1 MKEQHFKS
9 FFLSLVFSFVG
20 ILMPI
25 QTFAQE
31 KKAYAVLSEDE
42 KTCTFRY
49 DEQAGS
55 YDRKKVRYYGA
66 IFNRYIIPASIEKV
80 IFEPSFKAYRPKSTA
95 ELFSGCY
102 SLNRI
107 DGIEYLNTEDVTN
120 MGGMFYD
127 CSSLKEINL
136 NNFNTGQV
144 TNMSRMFQGCSSLT
158 SLNLANFN
166 TSKVKN
172 MSNMFWYCSSL
183 TSLDLSNFNTGQ
195 VTDMASMFDGCSSL
209 TSLNL
214 ANFNT
219 EQVTDMRSLFDG
231 CSSLTS
237 LNLANF
243 NTGQV
248 TYMSQIFSG
257 CSSLTSLNL
266 ANFNTR
272 KVTNMNAMFLG
283 CKSLTSLNLANFN
296 TEQVTD
302 MRSLF
307 DGCSSL
313 TSLNLANFN
322 TSQVEEMGSMF
333 SGCSLLTSLDVSNFN
348 TGKVTN
354 MNAMFANCSSL
365 TSLDVSNFNTAQVT
379 EMKGM
384 FSGCSSLTSLNLS
397 NFNTEQVTNMRYM
410 FWSCSSLTSLNLS
423 NFNTRQVTNMEDMF
437 LGCSSLKS
445 LNLANFNTEQ
455 VTKMNEMFWSCS
467 SLTSLDLSNFN
478 TGQVTNMWGM
488 FSRCS
493 SLTSLNLSNFNT
505 AQVTEMEGMFSGC
518 SSLTSLNLSNFN
530 TEQVTKMNHM
540 FSGCKSLTS
549 LDLSNFNTA
558 QVTEMAGMFDGC
570 SSLTS
575 VNLANFNTEQVTKM
589 NHMFYGCSSLKSLNL
604 SNFNTEQVRWIGMM
618 FYGCSSLT
626 SLDLSNFNTRQVTF
640 MGDMF
645 TNCTNLQTI
654 FCRNS
659 WENLE
664 NLFDNNP
671 KLKGAVAYN
680 PEKRG
685 GDMANPHT
693 GYFTMPGKKVEQ
705 CDMNDVPSTSPYYAS
720 TSFLC
725 ERGVLSGVKIDGAVK
740 VEDKLTRAQLAKIG
754 FRGLYL
760 TNGRQVPSAVPSDN
774 FPSIYPDISHRTA
787 DNEYYYQAARALMY
801 LEYGDGISPFDRNR
815 VNFEPSNNISRIHVL
830 KALCETFNIKPDM
843 SGTSNPFPGDAEAV
857 ALQRNNPV
865 KFGYLRRAAALGL
878 ITTPEGN
885 KNTKFRPHDDCLR
898 GEAFLML
905 ARIMRAIE
913 TGKITD
919 PNPSTADYFEPLNL
933 TTQTLAL
940 GLGLSMGNFN
950 HYTKSSFQLDGVTP
964 LTFAHTYNS
973 YNTTLPDAF
982 YASRDSK
989 DRTEVYQPL
998 GPGWSHSYHTFIT
1011 FAGHGKDARA
1021 IVHWGGGKFHVYQS
1035 DGTKFRPESAG
1046 VYDDM
1051 TITSDGITI
1060 RTKDKITYT
1069 FDKRGTAPGM
1079 TMMYLTS
1086 ATDRNGNKLS
1096 LRYAEGTNGTRVIS
1110 SVSDGHREL
1119 KFTYKNGTNLLE
1131 QVEDPSG
1138 RSVRF
1143 DYTFNAA
1150 QDCYVL
1156 TSFTD
1161 AAQHTTNYEYAD
1173 TGNHGTA
1180 FLLKRIQLPK
1190 GNYIENEYDANR
1202 RLKNTAMGNK
1212 GVPQTQTSVAVA
1224 ANYTGQTAT
1233 QSTVTVEQSDRSQSF
1248 VYNYNSNN
1256 VLIDMKGSGGF
1267 SMQATYGNARHPQ
1280 LPTKVKTQN
1289 EEVSDVN
1296 YDERG
1301 NVTRIAV
1308 RSLDGNETQETKM
1321 TYDNDNNLI
1330 STTDAKGNTTRYTYD
1345 TAGNMTRIDAP
1356 EGATTHIELDNRG
1369 LPTKI
1374 TGAEG
1379 VETTIS
1385 YNEFGNP
1392 TRIAQPATGEF
1403 TALEYSTPGFLHSV
1417 ADALGNKT
1425 YYWYNNVGNLQAL
1438 SDALSGRIN
1447 YKYDDNDNL
1456 TLVADEYGNETSMTY
1471 DETTDLLVSMSYGKE
1486 TKRYEYYEDGRLKRY
1501 TSPDRVNFD
1510 YTYDELGNVT
1520 ADGTNNYTYDAH
1532 SRLTSVVQDEK
1543 QLSFT
1548 YDGFNR
1554 ITGIR
1559 YNDFSNNEVHYRY
1572 DANGK
1577 TTDLTYPD
1585 GKNVHYDYD
1594 GLNRLTAMTDWKG
1607 RTIRYSYDRDSR
1619 LTRTDYP
1626 NGMHTTYAY
1635 DAGGR
1640 LAQKKTVLRN
1650 GTTVAGYDFEY
1661 DLRGNIKKQLSTEP
1675 YEAADVPNETT
1686 EYQYWGTNQLSRV
1699 GNADVLF
1706 DQNGNMMWGAG
1717 KYKSWDKNNRLVGIG
1732 DTRLQYDPL
1741 GNLRR
1746 YKNTNFLL
1754 DLSGIGHII
1763 GEADNEGHPTRYY
1776 LHGTNLE
1783 ARIER
1788 DGSTQY
1794 YVTDVRGSIVAMV
1807 DEAGNL
1813 THRYQYDEFGNITQ
1827 QEERDFNPFR
1837 YVGAFGVLYLE
1848 DNLYHMRARVYDSQ
1862 LGRFLSEDP
1871 VWSPNLYPYAD
1882 NNPIMKIDP
1891 KGESSIE
1898 VLGKTVE
1905 YSIELYKASSVAK
1918 TTAGLTKAAELSKMG
1933 YASEAE
1939 ITNAL
1944 NEVYALEPTK
1954 TVTQVLPKPAVSP
1967 NYWAAGAK
1975 IAGGVAIVAA
1985 STWGAAKLAMNGWI
1999 KSAYFTGIVGGAVG
2013 GAIAGAGIGA
2023 VTGAGVGAIPG
2034 AIVGGIIGIGG
2045 AVYGHWKY
2053 NHRR

>member
-9 FFLSLVFSFVG
+9 FFLSLLFSFVG

-25 QTFAQE
+25 QTFAQN
-31 KKAYAVLSEDE
+31 KKAYGVLSEDG
-42 KTCTFRY
+42 KTYTFRY
-49 DEQAGS
+49 DEYKPDSARPFEWGIT
-55 YDRKKVRYYGA
+55 KTVR
-66 IFNRYIIPASIEKV
+66 NTVQKV
-80 IFEPSFKAYRPKSTA
+80 IFETSFKDYRPIRTA
-95 ELFSGCY
+95 GLFYESY
-102 SLNRI
+102 DLKEI
-107 DGIEYLNTEDVTN
+107 DGIKYL
-120 MGGMFYD
+120 
-127 CSSLKEINL
+127 
-136 NNFNTGQV
+136 
-144 TNMSRMFQGCSSLT
+144 
-158 SLNLANFN
+158 
-166 TSKVKN
+166 
-172 MSNMFWYCSSL
+172 
-183 TSLDLSNFNTGQ
+183 
-195 VTDMASMFDGCSSL
+195 
-209 TSLNL
+209 
-214 ANFNT
+214 NT
-219 EQVTDMRSLFDG
+219 EQVTDMSSMFYG
-231 CSSLTS
+231 CR
-237 LNLANF
+237 
-243 NTGQV
+243 
-248 TYMSQIFSG
+248 
-257 CSSLTSLNL
+257 SLTSLNL

-272 KVTNMNAMFLG
+272 KVTNMSSMFSG

-296 TEQVTD
+296 TEQVRD
-302 MRSLF
+302 MSF
-307 DGCSSL
+307 MFSKCSSL
-313 TSLNLANFN
+313 TELNLSNFTTGQVTNMGGIFYECSSLSEINISNFN
-322 TSQVEEMGSMF
+322 TSQVKDMGLMF
-333 SGCSLLTSLDVSNFN
+333 YNCSSLKKLKLHSFNTEKAENMSAMFGGCSSLKELNLSNFNTERVKDMNDMFWACSSLTVLNVSNFN
-348 TGKVTN
+348 TERVKD
-354 MNAMFANCSSL
+354 MRRMFGDCSCL
-365 TSLDVSNFNTAQVT
+365 KELNLSNFDTRRVE
-379 EMKGM
+379 EMREM

-397 NFNTEQVTNMRYM
+397 NFNT
-410 FWSCSSLTSLNLS
+410 
-423 NFNTRQVTNMEDMF
+423 
-437 LGCSSLKS
+437 
-445 LNLANFNTEQ
+445 
-455 VTKMNEMFWSCS
+455 
-467 SLTSLDLSNFN
+467 
-478 TGQVTNMWGM
+478 GQVTTMYDM
-488 FSRCS
+488 FYFC
-493 SLTSLNLSNFNT
+493 TSLK
-505 AQVTEMEGMFSGC
+505 E
-518 SSLTSLNLSNFN
+518 LNLSNFN
-530 TEQVTKMNHM
+530 TERVKDMQR
-540 FSGCKSLTS
+540 
-549 LDLSNFNTA
+549 
-558 QVTEMAGMFDGC
+558 
-570 SSLTS
+570 
-575 VNLANFNTEQVTKM
+575 
-589 NHMFYGCSSLKSLNL
+589 MFYNCYSLKELNL
-604 SNFNTEQVRWIGMM
+604 SNFNTERVEYM
-618 FYGCSSLT
+618 YGIF
-626 SLDLSNFNTRQVTF
+626 D
-640 MGDMF
+640 
-645 TNCTNLQTI
+645 NCTNLQTI
-654 FCRNS
+654 YCRNS
-659 WENLE
+659 WKTTYEPFSNT
-664 NLFDNNP
+664 P
-671 KLKGAVAYN
+671 KLKGAVAYD
-680 PEKRG
+680 PKKIG

-760 TNGRQVPSAVPSDN
+760 TNGRQVPSVVPSDN

-801 LEYGDGISPFDRNR
+801 LEYGDGISPFDRNL
-815 VNFEPSNNISRIHVL
+815 VNFEPSNTISRIHVL
-830 KALCETFNIKPDM
+830 KALCETFNIKPDL
-843 SGTSNPFPGDAEAV
+843 SGTSNPFPDDTEAV

-865 KFGYLRRAAALGL
+865 KFGYLRSAATLGL

-913 TGKITD
+913 AGKITD

-964 LTFAHTYNS
+964 LAFAHTYNS

-982 YASRDSK
+982 YTSRDSK

-1051 TITSDGITI
+1051 AITSDGITI
-1060 RTKDKITYT
+1060 RTKDKMTYA
-1069 FDKRGTAPGM
+1069 FDKQGTAPGM

-1119 KFTYKNGTNLLE
+1119 KFTYKRGTNLLE

-1289 EEVSDVN
+1289 KEVSDVN

>member
-9 FFLSLVFSFVG
+9 FFLSLLFSFVG

-25 QTFAQE
+25 QTFAQN
-31 KKAYAVLSEDE
+31 KKAYGVLSEDG
-42 KTCTFRY
+42 KTYTFRY
-49 DEQAGS
+49 DEYKPDSARPFEWGIT
-55 YDRKKVRYYGA
+55 KTVR
-66 IFNRYIIPASIEKV
+66 NTVQKV
-80 IFEPSFKAYRPKSTA
+80 IFETSFKDYRPIRTA
-95 ELFSGCY
+95 GLFYESY
-102 SLNRI
+102 DLKEI
-107 DGIEYLNTEDVTN
+107 DGIKYL
-120 MGGMFYD
+120 
-127 CSSLKEINL
+127 
-136 NNFNTGQV
+136 
-144 TNMSRMFQGCSSLT
+144 
-158 SLNLANFN
+158 
-166 TSKVKN
+166 
-172 MSNMFWYCSSL
+172 
-183 TSLDLSNFNTGQ
+183 
-195 VTDMASMFDGCSSL
+195 
-209 TSLNL
+209 
-214 ANFNT
+214 NT
-219 EQVTDMRSLFDG
+219 EQVTDMSSMFYG
-231 CSSLTS
+231 CR
-237 LNLANF
+237 
-243 NTGQV
+243 
-248 TYMSQIFSG
+248 
-257 CSSLTSLNL
+257 SLTSLNL

-272 KVTNMNAMFLG
+272 KVTNMSSMFSG

-296 TEQVTD
+296 TEQVRD
-302 MRSLF
+302 MSF
-307 DGCSSL
+307 MFSKCSSL
-313 TSLNLANFN
+313 TELNLSNFTTGQVTNMGGIFYECSSLSEINISNFN
-322 TSQVEEMGSMF
+322 TSQVKDMGLMF
-333 SGCSLLTSLDVSNFN
+333 YNCSSLKKLKLHSFNTEKAENMSAMFGGCSSLKELNLSNFNTERVKDMNDMFWACSSLTVLNVSNFN
-348 TGKVTN
+348 TERVKD
-354 MNAMFANCSSL
+354 MRRMFGDCSCL
-365 TSLDVSNFNTAQVT
+365 KELNLSNFDTRRVE
-379 EMKGM
+379 EMREM

-397 NFNTEQVTNMRYM
+397 NFNT
-410 FWSCSSLTSLNLS
+410 
-423 NFNTRQVTNMEDMF
+423 
-437 LGCSSLKS
+437 
-445 LNLANFNTEQ
+445 
-455 VTKMNEMFWSCS
+455 
-467 SLTSLDLSNFN
+467 
-478 TGQVTNMWGM
+478 GQVTTMYDM
-488 FSRCS
+488 FYFC
-493 SLTSLNLSNFNT
+493 TSLK
-505 AQVTEMEGMFSGC
+505 E
-518 SSLTSLNLSNFN
+518 LNLSNFN
-530 TEQVTKMNHM
+530 TERVKDMQR
-540 FSGCKSLTS
+540 
-549 LDLSNFNTA
+549 
-558 QVTEMAGMFDGC
+558 
-570 SSLTS
+570 
-575 VNLANFNTEQVTKM
+575 
-589 NHMFYGCSSLKSLNL
+589 MFYNCYSLKELNL
-604 SNFNTEQVRWIGMM
+604 SNFNTERVEYM
-618 FYGCSSLT
+618 YGIF
-626 SLDLSNFNTRQVTF
+626 D
-640 MGDMF
+640 
-645 TNCTNLQTI
+645 NCTNLQTI
-654 FCRNS
+654 YCRNS
-659 WENLE
+659 WKTTYEPFSNT
-664 NLFDNNP
+664 P
-671 KLKGAVAYN
+671 KLKGAVAYD
-680 PEKRG
+680 PKKIG

-760 TNGRQVPSAVPSDN
+760 TNGRQVPSVVPSDN

-801 LEYGDGISPFDRNR
+801 LEYGDGISPFDRNL
-815 VNFEPSNNISRIHVL
+815 VNFEPSNTISRIHVL
-830 KALCETFNIKPDM
+830 KALCETFNIKPDL
-843 SGTSNPFPGDAEAV
+843 SGTSNPFPDDTEAV

-865 KFGYLRRAAALGL
+865 KFGYLRSAATLGL

-913 TGKITD
+913 AGKITD

-964 LTFAHTYNS
+964 LAFAHTYNS

-982 YASRDSK
+982 YTSRDSK

-1051 TITSDGITI
+1051 AITSDGITI
-1060 RTKDKITYT
+1060 RTKDKMTYA
-1069 FDKRGTAPGM
+1069 FDKQGTAPGM

-1119 KFTYKNGTNLLE
+1119 KFTYKRGTNLLE

-1548 YDGFNR
+1548 YDGFNH

>member
-9 FFLSLVFSFVG
+9 FFLSLLFSFVG

-25 QTFAQE
+25 QTFAQN
-31 KKAYAVLSEDE
+31 KKAYGVLSEDG
-42 KTCTFRY
+42 KTYTFRY
-49 DEQAGS
+49 DEYKPDSARPFEWGIT
-55 YDRKKVRYYGA
+55 KTVR
-66 IFNRYIIPASIEKV
+66 NTVQKV
-80 IFEPSFKAYRPKSTA
+80 IFETSFKDYRPIRTA
-95 ELFSGCY
+95 GLFYESY
-102 SLNRI
+102 DLKEI
-107 DGIEYLNTEDVTN
+107 DGIKYL
-120 MGGMFYD
+120 
-127 CSSLKEINL
+127 
-136 NNFNTGQV
+136 
-144 TNMSRMFQGCSSLT
+144 
-158 SLNLANFN
+158 
-166 TSKVKN
+166 
-172 MSNMFWYCSSL
+172 
-183 TSLDLSNFNTGQ
+183 
-195 VTDMASMFDGCSSL
+195 
-209 TSLNL
+209 
-214 ANFNT
+214 NT
-219 EQVTDMRSLFDG
+219 EQVTDMSSMFYG
-231 CSSLTS
+231 CR
-237 LNLANF
+237 
-243 NTGQV
+243 
-248 TYMSQIFSG
+248 
-257 CSSLTSLNL
+257 SLTSLNL

-272 KVTNMNAMFLG
+272 KVTNMSSMFSG

-296 TEQVTD
+296 TEQVRD
-302 MRSLF
+302 MSF
-307 DGCSSL
+307 MFSKCSSL
-313 TSLNLANFN
+313 TELNLSNFTTGQVTNMGGIFYECSSLSEINISNFN
-322 TSQVEEMGSMF
+322 TSQVKDMGLMF
-333 SGCSLLTSLDVSNFN
+333 YNCSSLKKLKLHSFNTEKAENMSAMFGGCSSLKELNLSNFNTERVKDMNDMFWACSSLTVLNVSNFN
-348 TGKVTN
+348 TERVKD
-354 MNAMFANCSSL
+354 MRRMFGDCSCL
-365 TSLDVSNFNTAQVT
+365 KELNLSNFDTRRVE
-379 EMKGM
+379 EMREM

-397 NFNTEQVTNMRYM
+397 NFNT
-410 FWSCSSLTSLNLS
+410 
-423 NFNTRQVTNMEDMF
+423 
-437 LGCSSLKS
+437 
-445 LNLANFNTEQ
+445 
-455 VTKMNEMFWSCS
+455 
-467 SLTSLDLSNFN
+467 
-478 TGQVTNMWGM
+478 GQVTTMYDM
-488 FSRCS
+488 FYFC
-493 SLTSLNLSNFNT
+493 TSLK
-505 AQVTEMEGMFSGC
+505 E
-518 SSLTSLNLSNFN
+518 LNLSNFN
-530 TEQVTKMNHM
+530 TERVKDMQR
-540 FSGCKSLTS
+540 
-549 LDLSNFNTA
+549 
-558 QVTEMAGMFDGC
+558 
-570 SSLTS
+570 
-575 VNLANFNTEQVTKM
+575 
-589 NHMFYGCSSLKSLNL
+589 MFYNCYSLKELNL
-604 SNFNTEQVRWIGMM
+604 SNFNTERVEYM
-618 FYGCSSLT
+618 YGIF
-626 SLDLSNFNTRQVTF
+626 D
-640 MGDMF
+640 
-645 TNCTNLQTI
+645 NCTNLQTI
-654 FCRNS
+654 YCRNS
-659 WENLE
+659 WKTTYEPFSNT
-664 NLFDNNP
+664 P
-671 KLKGAVAYN
+671 KLKGAVAYD
-680 PEKRG
+680 PKKIG

-760 TNGRQVPSAVPSDN
+760 TNGRQVPSVVPSDN

-815 VNFEPSNNISRIHVL
+815 VNFEPSNTISRIHVL
-830 KALCETFNIKPDM
+830 KALCETFNIKPDL
-843 SGTSNPFPGDAEAV
+843 SGTSNPFPGDADAV

-865 KFGYLRRAAALGL
+865 KFGYLRRAAALG
-878 ITTPEGN
+878 IIATPEGD

-905 ARIMRAIE
+905 ARIMKAIE
-913 TGKITD
+913 AGQITD

-964 LTFAHTYNS
+964 LAFAHTYNS

-982 YASRDSK
+982 YTSRDSK

-1051 TITSDGITI
+1051 AITSDGITI
-1060 RTKDKITYT
+1060 RTKDKMTYA
-1069 FDKRGTAPGM
+1069 FDKQGTAPGM

-1119 KFTYKNGTNLLE
+1119 KFTYKRGTNLLE

-1425 YYWYNNVGNLQAL
+1425 YYWYNNVGNLQTISEEL
-1438 SDALSGRIN
+1438 TGRIN

-1501 TSPDRVNFD
+1501 ISPDGVNFD

>member
-1 MKEQHFKS
+1 MKEQRFKS
-9 FFLSLVFSFVG
+9 FFLSLLFCFVG
-20 ILMPI
+20 ILLPL
-25 QTFAQE
+25 QAFAQTKE
-31 KKAYAVLSEDE
+31 AYGELSEDE
-42 KTCTFRY
+42 KTYTFRY
-49 DEQAGS
+49 DEHKPNSAYS
-55 YDRKKVRYYGA
+55 YERGVP
-66 IFNRYIIPASIEKV
+66 ISVEKV
-80 IFEPSFKAYRPKSTA
+80 IFEASFKDYRPTSTA
-95 ELFSGCY
+95 RLFYQCNT
-102 SLNRI
+102 LKEI
-107 DGIEYLNTEDVTN
+107 DGIEHLNTE
-120 MGGMFYD
+120 
-127 CSSLKEINL
+127 
-136 NNFNTGQV
+136 QV
-144 TNMSRMFQGCSSLT
+144 TNMSGMFGSCSSLT
-158 SLNLANFN
+158 SLNVSNFN
-166 TSKVKN
+166 TEQVTN
-172 MSNMFWYCSSL
+172 MSEMFNGCSSL
-183 TSLDLSNFNTGQ
+183 TSLDLSNFTTGQ
-195 VTDMASMFDGCSSL
+195 VESMYKM
-209 TSLNL
+209 
-214 ANFNT
+214 FN
-219 EQVTDMRSLFDG
+219 
-231 CSSLTS
+231 
-237 LNLANF
+237 
-243 NTGQV
+243 
-248 TYMSQIFSG
+248 
-257 CSSLTSLNL
+257 
-266 ANFNTR
+266 
-272 KVTNMNAMFLG
+272 
-283 CKSLTSLNLANFN
+283 
-296 TEQVTD
+296 
-302 MRSLF
+302 
-307 DGCSSL
+307 GCSSL

-322 TSQVEEMGSMF
+322 TSQVIYMGYMF
-333 SGCSLLTSLDVSNFN
+333 RG
-348 TGKVTN
+348 
-354 MNAMFANCSSL
+354 CSSL
-365 TSLDVSNFNTAQVT
+365 TSLNFSNFNTEQVVSM
-379 EMKGM
+379 EQM
-384 FSGCSSLTSLNLS
+384 FRGCSSLTSLNLS
-397 NFNTEQVTNMRYM
+397 NFNTKQVTEMTAM
-410 FWSCSSLTSLNLS
+410 FG
-423 NFNTRQVTNMEDMF
+423 E
-437 LGCSSLKS
+437 
-445 LNLANFNTEQ
+445 
-455 VTKMNEMFWSCS
+455 CS

-478 TGQVTNMWGM
+478 TEEVRGM
-488 FSRCS
+488 
-493 SLTSLNLSNFNT
+493 
-505 AQVTEMEGMFSGC
+505 GYMFC
-518 SSLTSLNLSNFN
+518 
-530 TEQVTKMNHM
+530 
-540 FSGCKSLTS
+540 
-549 LDLSNFNTA
+549 
-558 QVTEMAGMFDGC
+558 
-570 SSLTS
+570 
-575 VNLANFNTEQVTKM
+575 
-589 NHMFYGCSSLKSLNL
+589 
-604 SNFNTEQVRWIGMM
+604 
-618 FYGCSSLT
+618 GCSSLT
-626 SLDLSNFNTRQVTF
+626 SLDLSNFNTRQVVS
-640 MGDMF
+640 MDYMF
-645 TNCTNLQTI
+645 FGCSSLTSLDLSNFNTGQVLFIDWMFADCFNLQTI

-659 WENLE
+659 WNDPV

-671 KLKGAVAYN
+671 KLKGAIAYN
-680 PEKRG
+680 PEKRR
-685 GDMANPHT
+685 GDMVANPHT

-830 KALCETFNIKPDM
+830 KALCETFNIKPDL

-865 KFGYLRRAAALGL
+865 KFGYLRRAAALG
-878 ITTPEGN
+878 IIATPEGD

-905 ARIMRAIE
+905 ARIMKAIE
-913 TGKITD
+913 AGQITD

-964 LTFAHTYNS
+964 LAFAHTYNS

-998 GPGWSHSYHTFIT
+998 GPGWSHNYHTFIT

-1035 DGTKFRPESAG
+1035 DGTKFRPESVG

-1060 RTKDKITYT
+1060 RTKDKMTYA
-1069 FDKRGTAPGM
+1069 FDKQGTAPGM
-1079 TMMYLTS
+1079 SVLYLTS
-1086 ATDRNGNKLS
+1086 ATDRNGNRLS

-1131 QVEDPSG
+1131 QVEDPLG
-1138 RSVRF
+1138 RSIRF
-1143 DYTFNAA
+1143 GYTFNAA
-1150 QDCYVL
+1150 QDGYVL

-1173 TGNHGTA
+1173 AGNRGTA

-1202 RLKNTAMGNK
+1202 RLKNTAVGNK
-1212 GVPQTQTSVAVA
+1212 GVPQTQTSVSVA
-1224 ANYTGQTAT
+1224 ANYTGQAAT
-1233 QSTVTVEQSDRSQSF
+1233 QSTVTVQQGDRSQSF

-1256 VLIDMKGSGGF
+1256 GLIDMKGAGGY
-1267 SMQATYGNARHPQ
+1267 SLQATYGNARHPQ

-1289 EEVSDVN
+1289 EEVSDVD

-1308 RSLDGNETQETKM
+1308 RSLDGDETLETRM
-1321 TYDNDNNLI
+1321 AYDNDNNLI

-1385 YNEFGNP
+1385 YNEFGTP

-1403 TALEYSTPGFLHSV
+1403 TALEYSTLGFLHSV

-1425 YYWYNNVGNLQAL
+1425 YYWYNNVGNLQTISEEL
-1438 SDALSGRIN
+1438 TGRIN

-1501 TSPDRVNFD
+1501 ISPDGVNFD

-1640 LAQKKTVLRN
+1640 LAEKKTVLRN
-1650 GTTVAGYDFEY
+1650 GATVAGYDFEY
-1661 DLRGNIKKQLSTEP
+1661 DLRGNITKQISTEP

-1686 EYQYWGTNQLSRV
+1686 EYLYWGTNQLSRV

-1706 DQNGNMMWGAG
+1706 DQNGNMMWRGG

-1754 DLSGIGHII
+1754 DLSGMGHII
-1763 GEADNEGHPTRYY
+1763 GEADDEGHPTRYY

-1783 ARIER
+1783 ARIAR

-1827 QEERDFNPFR
+1827 LEERDFNPFR
-1837 YVGAFGVLYLE
+1837 YVGALGVLYLE

-1882 NNPIMKIDP
+1882 NNSIMKIDP
-1891 KGESSIE
+1891 KGEFGEVAPSLTRMDAIFETGVRGLFEAAKGGKVLIQNAEQAIRSLKLAEMKEIE
-1898 VLGKTVE
+1898 GVVRGSADDLLDL
-1905 YSIELYKASSVAK
+1905 ELK
-1918 TTAGLTKAAELSKMG
+1918 
-1933 YASEAE
+1933 
-1939 ITNAL
+1939 ITN
-1944 NEVYALEPTK
+1944 PTTRAVPK
-1954 TVTQVLPKPAVSP
+1954 VIPKPAVSP
-1967 NYWAAGAK
+1967 NYWVAGAK
-1975 IAGGVAIVAA
+1975 IVAGVAIVAA
-1985 STWGAAKLAMNGWI
+1985 STWGAYKLTKKGMKTEG
-1999 KSAYFTGIVGGAVG
+1999 FVLGLLGGAAG

-2023 VTGAGVGAIPG
+2023 VTGAGAGAIPG
-2034 AIVGGIIGIGG
+2034 AVIGAIIGLGG
-2045 AVYGHWKY
+2045 AVYGSLQ
-2053 NHRR
+2053 

>member
-1 MKEQHFKS
+1 MKEQRFKS
-9 FFLSLVFSFVG
+9 FFLSLLFSFVG
-20 ILMPI
+20 ILLPL
-25 QTFAQE
+25 QAFAQN
-31 KKAYAVLSEDE
+31 KKAYAVLSEDG

-55 YDRKKVRYYGA
+55 YDTKMVRYYGTLH
-66 IFNRYIIPASIEKV
+66 NRYIIPASIEKV

-95 ELFSGCY
+95 ELFHGCY
-102 SLNRI
+102 NLNKI
-107 DGIEYLNTEDVTN
+107 DGIEYLNTEDVTH
-120 MGGMFYD
+120 MGSMFYD

-136 NNFNTGQV
+136 SNFNTGQV
-144 TNMSRMFQGCSSLT
+144 TNMSDMFSGCESLTSLDLSNFNTGQVTNMGDMFNGCSSLT

-166 TSKVKN
+166 TSKVKD
-172 MSNMFWYCSSL
+172 MSDMFSRCKSLTSIDLSNFNTGQVTSMWSMFNGCSSL
-183 TSLDLSNFNTGQ
+183 TSLNLANFNTKQVIRMIGMFQDCSSLRSLNVSSFNTGQVLNMNSMFYNCSSLTSLNLSHFNTKQVTDMRSMFNGCSSLTSLDLSNFKTEQVTDMSAMFYGCSSLKSLDLSNFNTGQ
-195 VTDMASMFDGCSSL
+195 VTEMRSMFNGCSSLTSLNLSNFNTKQVTNMWGMFHRCSSLTSLNLSNFNTEQVTSMADMFNGCSSLKSLNLSNFNSGQVTNMNEMFDGCSSL

-219 EQVTDMRSLFDG
+219 KQVTDMGEMFDG

-237 LNLANF
+237 LDLSNF
-243 NTGQV
+243 NTGQ
-248 TYMSQIFSG
+248 
-257 CSSLTSLNL
+257 
-266 ANFNTR
+266 A
-272 KVTNMNAMFLG
+272 TNMW
-283 CKSLTSLNLANFN
+283 
-296 TEQVTD
+296 
-302 MRSLF
+302 
-307 DGCSSL
+307 
-313 TSLNLANFN
+313 
-322 TSQVEEMGSMF
+322 
-333 SGCSLLTSLDVSNFN
+333 
-348 TGKVTN
+348 
-354 MNAMFANCSSL
+354 
-365 TSLDVSNFNTAQVT
+365 
-379 EMKGM
+379 GM
-384 FSGCSSLTSLNLS
+384 FYRCSSLTSLNLS
-397 NFNTEQVTNMRYM
+397 NFNTEQVTDMGSM
-410 FWSCSSLTSLNLS
+410 FN
-423 NFNTRQVTNMEDMF
+423 
-437 LGCSSLKS
+437 
-445 LNLANFNTEQ
+445 
-455 VTKMNEMFWSCS
+455 
-467 SLTSLDLSNFN
+467 
-478 TGQVTNMWGM
+478 
-488 FSRCS
+488 
-493 SLTSLNLSNFNT
+493 
-505 AQVTEMEGMFSGC
+505 
-518 SSLTSLNLSNFN
+518 
-530 TEQVTKMNHM
+530 
-540 FSGCKSLTS
+540 
-549 LDLSNFNTA
+549 
-558 QVTEMAGMFDGC
+558 
-570 SSLTS
+570 
-575 VNLANFNTEQVTKM
+575 
-589 NHMFYGCSSLKSLNL
+589 
-604 SNFNTEQVRWIGMM
+604 
-618 FYGCSSLT
+618 GCSSLT
-626 SLDLSNFNTRQVTF
+626 SLDLSNFNAGQATNTS
-640 MGDMF
+640 GMF
-645 TNCTNLQTI
+645 WSCSNLQTI

-659 WENLE
+659 WETTS
-664 NLFDNNP
+664 NLFNNNP

-680 PEKRG
+680 PEKRE

-815 VNFEPSNNISRIHVL
+815 VNFEPSNNISHIHVL
-830 KALCETFNIKPDM
+830 KALCETFNIKPDL

-878 ITTPEGN
+878 VATPEGN

-905 ARIMRAIE
+905 ARIMKAIE
-913 TGKITD
+913 AGKIAD

-964 LTFAHTYNS
+964 LTFDHTYNS

-1021 IVHWGGGKFHVYQS
+1021 IVHWGGGKYHVYQS
-1035 DGTKFRPESAG
+1035 DGTKFHPESVG

-1060 RTKDKITYT
+1060 RTKDKMTYA
-1069 FDKRGTAPGM
+1069 FDKQGTAPGM
-1079 TMMYLTS
+1079 SVLYLTS
-1086 ATDRNGNKLS
+1086 ATDRNGNRLS
-1096 LRYAEGTNGTRVIS
+1096 LHYAEGMNGARVIS

-1143 DYTFNAA
+1143 GYTFNAA

-1173 TGNHGTA
+1173 AGNRGTA

-1202 RLKNTAMGNK
+1202 RLKNTAVG
-1212 GVPQTQTSVAVA
+1212 GQSVPRTQTSVSVA
-1224 ANYTGQTAT
+1224 ADYKAQAAT
-1233 QSTVTVEQSDRSQSF
+1233 QSTVTVQQSDRPQSF

-1256 VLIDMKGSGGF
+1256 VLIDMKGAGGY
-1267 SMQATYGNARHPQ
+1267 SLQATYANARHPQ

-1289 EEVSDVN
+1289 EEVSDVD

-1308 RSLDGNETQETKM
+1308 RSLDGDETLETRM
-1321 TYDNDNNLI
+1321 AYDNDNNLI

-1403 TALEYSTPGFLHSV
+1403 TALEYSTLGFLHSV

-1425 YYWYNNVGNLQAL
+1425 YYWYNNVGNLQTI
-1438 SDALSGRIN
+1438 SEELSGRIN
-1447 YKYDDNDNL
+1447 YQYDDNDNL
-1456 TLVADEYGNETSMTY
+1456 TLVADEYGNKTSITY

-1501 TSPDRVNFD
+1501 TSPDRLNFD
-1510 YTYDELGNVT
+1510 YTYDEQGNVT

-1650 GTTVAGYDFEY
+1650 STTVAGYDFEY

-1675 YEAADVPNETT
+1675 YEAADMPNETT
-1686 EYQYWGTNQLSRV
+1686 EYLYWGTNQLSRV
-1699 GNADVLF
+1699 DNADVLF

-1732 DTRLQYDPL
+1732 DTQLQYDPL

-1763 GEADNEGHPTRYY
+1763 GEADDEGHPTRYY

-1783 ARIER
+1783 ARIAR

-1837 YVGAFGVLYLE
+1837 YIGAFGVLYLE
-1848 DNLYHMRARVYDSQ
+1848 DNLYYMRARVYDSQ

-1891 KGESSIE
+1891 KGEFGE
-1898 VLGKTVE
+1898 VAPSLTRMDVIFETKDALRGLFETVKGGKVL
-1905 YSIELYKASSVAK
+1905 IQN
-1918 TTAGLTKAAELSKMG
+1918 AGHAA
-1933 YASEAE
+1933 
-1939 ITNAL
+1939 
-1944 NEVYALEPTK
+1944 K
-1954 TVTQVLPKPAVSP
+1954 TVTENFGNLDAWLEQSLKGIDSGVRTVAQSIPKPTVSP
-1967 NYWAAGAK
+1967 NYWAAGVK

-2034 AIVGGIIGIGG
+2034 AVIGGIIGIGG
-2045 AVYGHWKY
+2045 AAYGHWKY

>member
-9 FFLSLVFSFVG
+9 FFLSLLFSFVG

-25 QTFAQE
+25 QTFAQN
-31 KKAYAVLSEDE
+31 KKAYGVLSEDG
-42 KTCTFRY
+42 KTYTFRY
-49 DEQAGS
+49 DEYKPDSARPFEWGIT
-55 YDRKKVRYYGA
+55 KTVR
-66 IFNRYIIPASIEKV
+66 NTVQKV
-80 IFEPSFKAYRPKSTA
+80 IFETSFKDYRPIRTA
-95 ELFSGCY
+95 GLFYESY
-102 SLNRI
+102 DLKEI
-107 DGIEYLNTEDVTN
+107 DGIKYL
-120 MGGMFYD
+120 
-127 CSSLKEINL
+127 
-136 NNFNTGQV
+136 
-144 TNMSRMFQGCSSLT
+144 
-158 SLNLANFN
+158 
-166 TSKVKN
+166 
-172 MSNMFWYCSSL
+172 
-183 TSLDLSNFNTGQ
+183 
-195 VTDMASMFDGCSSL
+195 
-209 TSLNL
+209 
-214 ANFNT
+214 NT
-219 EQVTDMRSLFDG
+219 EQVTDMSSMFYG
-231 CSSLTS
+231 CR
-237 LNLANF
+237 
-243 NTGQV
+243 
-248 TYMSQIFSG
+248 
-257 CSSLTSLNL
+257 SLTSLNL

-272 KVTNMNAMFLG
+272 KVTNMSSMFSG

-296 TEQVTD
+296 TEQVRD
-302 MRSLF
+302 MSF
-307 DGCSSL
+307 MFSKCSSL
-313 TSLNLANFN
+313 TELNLSNFTTGQVTNMGGIFYECSSLSEINISNFN
-322 TSQVEEMGSMF
+322 TSQVKDMGLMF
-333 SGCSLLTSLDVSNFN
+333 YNCSSLKKLKLHSFNTEKAENMSAMFGGCSSLKELNLSNFNTERVKDMNDMFWACSSLTVLNVSNFN
-348 TGKVTN
+348 TERVKD
-354 MNAMFANCSSL
+354 MRRMFGDCSCL
-365 TSLDVSNFNTAQVT
+365 KELNLSNFDTRRVE
-379 EMKGM
+379 EMREM

-397 NFNTEQVTNMRYM
+397 NFNT
-410 FWSCSSLTSLNLS
+410 
-423 NFNTRQVTNMEDMF
+423 
-437 LGCSSLKS
+437 
-445 LNLANFNTEQ
+445 
-455 VTKMNEMFWSCS
+455 
-467 SLTSLDLSNFN
+467 
-478 TGQVTNMWGM
+478 GQVTTMYDM
-488 FSRCS
+488 FYFC
-493 SLTSLNLSNFNT
+493 TSLK
-505 AQVTEMEGMFSGC
+505 E
-518 SSLTSLNLSNFN
+518 LNLSNFN
-530 TEQVTKMNHM
+530 TERVKDMQR
-540 FSGCKSLTS
+540 
-549 LDLSNFNTA
+549 
-558 QVTEMAGMFDGC
+558 
-570 SSLTS
+570 
-575 VNLANFNTEQVTKM
+575 
-589 NHMFYGCSSLKSLNL
+589 MFYNCYSLKELNL
-604 SNFNTEQVRWIGMM
+604 SNFNTERVEYM
-618 FYGCSSLT
+618 YGIF
-626 SLDLSNFNTRQVTF
+626 D
-640 MGDMF
+640 
-645 TNCTNLQTI
+645 NCTNLQTI
-654 FCRNS
+654 YCRNS
-659 WENLE
+659 WKTTYEPFSNT
-664 NLFDNNP
+664 P
-671 KLKGAVAYN
+671 KLKGAVAYD
-680 PEKRG
+680 PKKIG

-760 TNGRQVPSAVPSDN
+760 TNGRQVPSVVPSDN

-801 LEYGDGISPFDRNR
+801 LEYGDGISPFDRNL
-815 VNFEPSNNISRIHVL
+815 VNFEPSNTISRIHVL
-830 KALCETFNIKPDM
+830 KALCETFNIKPDL
-843 SGTSNPFPGDAEAV
+843 SGTSNPFPDDTEAV

-865 KFGYLRRAAALGL
+865 KFGYLRSAATLGL

-913 TGKITD
+913 AGKITD

-964 LTFAHTYNS
+964 LAFAHTYNS

-982 YASRDSK
+982 YTSRDSK

-1051 TITSDGITI
+1051 AITSDGITI
-1060 RTKDKITYT
+1060 RTKDKMTYA
-1069 FDKRGTAPGM
+1069 FDKQGTAPGM

-1119 KFTYKNGTNLLE
+1119 KFTYKRGTNLLE

-1607 RTIRYSYDRDSR
+1607 RTIRYSHDRDSR